1 MAQADW
7 RDAMSFTPVG
17 AHSSGATISS
27 VVTLTI
33 PEGAT
38 KIMIQALTQN
48 VRITLDGTAA
58 TSSVGFQIKAGEA
71 PIVIPLGNST
81 VIKVIQEAATAS
93 LQYQFGS

>member
-7 RDAMSFTPVG
+7 RDAMAFNPVG

-27 VVTLTI
+27 VATI
-33 PEGAT
+33 TPPEGAT

-48 VRITLDGTAA
+48 VRLTLDGTAA
-58 TSSVGFQIKAGEA
+58 TTSLGFQIKAGEA
-71 PIVIPLGNST
+71 PIIIPLGNAT